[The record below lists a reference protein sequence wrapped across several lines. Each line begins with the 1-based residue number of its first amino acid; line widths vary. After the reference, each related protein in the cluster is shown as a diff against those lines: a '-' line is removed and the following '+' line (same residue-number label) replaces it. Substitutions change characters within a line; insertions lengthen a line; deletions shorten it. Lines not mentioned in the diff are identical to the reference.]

1 MLLAGDEI
9 WRTQRGNNNAWC
21 QDNELSWFDWSQVET
36 ERDMLEFVRGMIAL
50 RRRHPSLM
58 RNAFFTG
65 KPVPGRD
72 IVDIAWHGIRL
83 NEPAWHDGMTQFLA
97 FTIAGLNTSE
107 EDLHAML
114 NMADVAIDA
123 PLPAM
128 PDRDWY
134 AMVDTSDSV
143 TTGILPPERQQL
155 SLRLAWCVPPHTVVI
170 FEGRRRKSLPV
181 HRVTRKDATI

>member
-21 QDNELSWFDWSQVET
+21 QDNELSWFDWSLVET

-50 RRRHPSLM
+50 RRGHPSLM

-72 IVDIAWHGIRL
+72 IPDIAWHGIKL
-83 NEPAWHDGMTQFLA
+83 NEPAWHDGMAQFLA
-97 FTIAGLNTSE
+97 FTIAGLNASE
-107 EDLHAML
+107 GDLHVML
-114 NMADVAIDA
+114 NMADVETDA
-123 PLPAM
+123 PLPSM

-134 AMVDTSDSV
+134 VVVDTSDSV
-143 TTGILPPERQQL
+143 TTGILPHERQPPL
-155 SLRLAWCVPPHTVVI
+155 LRLAWCVPPHTVVI
-170 FEGRRRKSLPV
+170 FEGRPRGLYG
-181 HRVTRKDATI
+181 